1 MRAAGL
7 VLGTLAALASLTP
20 SLLPRPAVF
29 QGALAALS
37 FLLGYLLGTLVHR
50 GVRRLVEQRRARVSG
65 PGPTAV
71 PPASARSAGSRLWRA
86 VAELERTGAFDRE
99 VLVVATTT
107 GSAPSCSGAHP
118 SGCAQAN
125 AAPASATR

>member
-7 VLGTLAALASLTP
+7 VLGTLAALAALTP

-37 FLLGYLLGTLVHR
+37 FLLGSLLGTLVHR

-71 PPASARSAGSRLWRA
+71 PPASARSAASRLWRA
-86 VAELERTGAFDRE
+86 VTGDAALTPDALAAVRAEI
-99 VLVVATTT
+99 
-107 GSAPSCSGAHP
+107 
-118 SGCAQAN
+118 
-125 AAPASATR
+125 ASYPYAEETD